1 MRHSVTTLTY
11 LSRKALDNILY
22 ALSAPRAGSLS
33 SLVTTLARVPFPTLE
48 PKGWLP
54 LYNMVTFRPDISYA
68 TAQRKAARQ
77 AFIVTSLN
85 YAVISLLGAAGI
97 SLLYSTLC
105 EARS

>member
-1 MRHSVTTLTY
+1 MRHSVTTLAY

-22 ALSAPRAGSLS
+22 AISAPRAVSLP
-33 SLVTTLARVPFPTLE
+33 SLVPALAHVPFSTLE

-77 AFIVTSLN
+77 AFVVTSLN
-85 YAVISLLGAAGI
+85 YALISLLGVAGM
-97 SLLYSTLC
+97 SLVYSILS

>member
-22 ALSAPRAGSLS
+22 ALSAPRALSLS
-33 SLVTTLARVPFPTLE
+33 SVVTMLGRVPFATPE
-48 PKGWLP
+48 PRGWLP

-77 AFIVTSLN
+77 AFVVTSLN
-85 YAVISLLGAAGI
+85 YAVISLLGVTGM
-97 SLLYSTLC
+97 SLLYSTLR